1 VAERH
6 LTRQADEKRILHRI
20 LSPWRGSGDPP
31 LPCARRRLSQAA
43 ANGLIAEA
51 MPTRKIAIFREFRG
65 DTSPPRRAETAAVR
79 MLPGKKFLVS
89 RERQASVNQSCL
101 AWPLARRRAILTRLC
116 RPQFFRAF
124 CPADCVRHHASGIV
138 MAAKNETSTETGD
151 AEAAE
156 KQAPPAKRRPPFKL
170 IIMAAA
176 GIVGVGVLGVGGYTL
191 LSHRGPPTPV
201 VAQVKPPVFI
211 DMPDVLVN
219 LSASGADRIQY
230 LKVKIALELPDAAV
244 SAQIRPIMPRL
255 LDTFQTYLRELRPT
269 DLDGSAGL
277 YRLKEELTRR
287 VNAAIAPNRINAVL
301 FKEIVVQ

>member
-1 VAERH
+1 
-6 LTRQADEKRILHRI
+6 
-20 LSPWRGSGDPP
+20 
-31 LPCARRRLSQAA
+31 
-43 ANGLIAEA
+43 
-51 MPTRKIAIFREFRG
+51 M
-65 DTSPPRRAETAAVR
+65 AV
-79 MLPGKKFLVS
+79 
-89 RERQASVNQSCL
+89 
-101 AWPLARRRAILTRLC
+101 
-116 RPQFFRAF
+116 
-124 CPADCVRHHASGIV
+124 
-138 MAAKNETSTETGD
+138 KNETSTETGTGD

-156 KQAPPAKRRPPFKL
+156 KQAAPPKRRLPLKL

-176 GIVGVGVLGVGGYTL
+176 GVIGVGALGAGGYML
-191 LSHRGPPTPV
+191 LSHHDPAATA
-201 VAQVKPPVFI
+201 VAQVKPPVFV

-244 SAQIRPIMPRL
+244 SAQIQPIMPRL